1 MTMNKAYILGLFLIL
16 ILPFSGSY
24 GQITV
29 NMTVPGTRPS
39 AFAMMEM
46 VIENGDT
53 IFLENLRV
61 LYVYPPL
68 VFKSGRQEKFYWR
81 TVRDVKK
88 ALPYARLASIE
99 ITKLNRE
106 LYYMPND
113 AARRKHINE
122 FQARIF
128 RQYEKPLRNLT
139 INQGKMLIKLID
151 REHDLNTYDII
162 KSYKGSMP
170 AFFWNT
176 IARFF
181 GSDLKNEYDASDKDR
196 IVERVVTLVDAGLL

>member
-1 MTMNKAYILGLFLIL
+1 MKKIFRFAILLTLIL
-16 ILPFSGSY
+16 TTSGIY
-24 GQITV
+24 GQINV
-29 NMTVPGTRPS
+29 DMTVPGTRPAS
-39 AFAMMEM
+39 YAMMEM
-46 VIENGDT
+46 VVEQGDT
-53 IFLENLRV
+53 IYLDNLRV

-88 ALPYARLASIE
+88 ALPYARLATIE
-99 ITKLNRE
+99 IMNLNRE

-113 AARRKHINE
+113 AARKKHISD
-122 FQARIF
+122 FQSRIF

-151 REHDLNTYDII
+151 REHDMNTFDII
-162 KSYKGSMP
+162 KAYKGNMP

-181 GSDLKNEYDASDKDR
+181 GSDLKSEYDASDKDR
-196 IVERVVTLVDAGLL
+196 IVERVVTLVDAGQL